1 MKRKAEDLVCGH
13 GTSWVRGQV
22 IGKGSFGSVFL
33 ATSKNP
39 GSRFSCFPSPM
50 AVKSAKVSGSASLQ
64 KEKEVLDKVKGC
76 PFVIDCFGEEITTQE
91 DGEMV
96 YNLLLEYASGG
107 TLADS
112 IKKSG
117 GCGLPESD
125 VKRYTKSILK
135 GLRHIHD
142 CGYVHCDLKP
152 ENVLLVPSINSSGN
166 FVAKIGDFGLSKR
179 SAQSKKRRF
188 DLDLY
193 LRGTPP
199 YLAPE
204 TVIENV
210 QELPSDI
217 WAMGCVVC
225 EMLTGKSPWD
235 RAEELNTK
243 DLLRLIGD
251 QRELPKIPSGIS
263 EDARGFLK
271 ACLVRK
277 PMFRFTVEMLMDHT
291 FLAGVGEHD
300 DEGLLDVHDDE
311 ERGEGL
317 LDIHDEEPLAAS
329 SSSSTET
336 DAELSGSSFS
346 GDWSLVSDDDDDG
359 IDSASCSWPEEVE
372 DVEVQFIGSSDKE
385 VSLLGSL
392 NCITQPYILEYSS
405 DYTR

>member
-1 MKRKAEDLVCGH
+1 MKRKAEDLVFGH
-13 GTSWVRGQV
+13 GKSWVRGQV

-39 GSRFSCFPSPM
+39 GSRFSCFPSSM
-50 AVKSAKVSGSASLQ
+50 AVKSAKVSVSASLQ
-64 KEKEVLDKVKGC
+64 KEKEVLDNVRGC
-76 PFVIDCFGEEITTQE
+76 PYVIDCFGEEITTLE

-107 TLADS
+107 TLGNS

-135 GLRHIHD
+135 GLRHIHE

-152 ENVLLVPSINSSGN
+152 ENVLLVPTTNSSGN
-166 FVAKIGDFGLSKR
+166 FVAKIGDFGLAKR

-193 LRGTPP
+193 LRGTPL

-204 TVIENV
+204 TVIESV

-217 WAMGCVVC
+217 WALGCVVC
-225 EMLTGKSPWD
+225 EMLTGKSPWE
-235 RAEELNTK
+235 RAEELNTE

-251 QRELPKIPSGIS
+251 QRESPKIPSGIS
-263 EDARGFLK
+263 EEARGFLK

-277 PMFRFTVEMLMDHT
+277 PMCRFTVEKLMDHT

-300 DEGLLDVHDDE
+300 DEGLLDVHDE
-311 ERGEGL
+311 EL
-317 LDIHDEEPLAAS
+317 LAAS
-329 SSSSTET
+329 SSSWTET
-336 DAELSGSSFS
+336 DSELSGSSFS
-346 GDWSLVSDDDDDG
+346 DDWSLVSDGDDDDW
-359 IDSASCSWPEEVE
+359 AFCSWPKEVE
-372 DVEVQFIGSSDKE
+372 DVEVQFVGSSDKD

-392 NCITQPYILEYSS
+392 NCLPPTLPIGH
-405 DYTR
+405 